1 MMFDMA
7 STRSIFDIIGPVM
20 VGPSSSHTAG
30 AVRLGLL
37 ARAIFGEQP
46 TIARIGLFGSFA
58 DTGEGHGTMV
68 ALVAGLLGLSVD
80 DPRIP
85 DSFELAK
92 SMGLN
97 FSFEEVDFDDAHPNT
112 AVFDLEYPERDKK
125 FYIIGASI
133 GGGNVIITQIGDFD
147 VEATG
152 DLPVIVVSHTDASG
166 AISAVTALI
175 AEVGINIA
183 SMKVSRKR
191 RGAEALMVIE
201 TDTQPEKSI
210 IEQLKTIPQVQK
222 VRVVPAV

>member
-1 MMFDMA
+1 MMFLMA

-30 AVRLGLL
+30 AVRLGAL

-46 TIARIGLFGSFA
+46 TIARIGLYGSFA

-68 ALVAGLLGLSVD
+68 ALIAGLLGLKVD

-92 SMGLN
+92 NMGLD
-97 FSFEEVDFDDAHPNT
+97 FSFEEIHFDEAHPNT
-112 AVFDLEYPERDKK
+112 AVFDLEYPERDKQ
-125 FYIIGASI
+125 FYIVGSSI
-133 GGGNVIITQIGDFD
+133 GGGNVLITQIGDYE

-152 DLPVIVVSHTDASG
+152 DLPVIVVSQSDEPG
-166 AISAVTALI
+166 IISAVTGLI
-175 AEVGINIA
+175 AAAGINVA
-183 SMKVSRKR
+183 SMKLSRKR
-191 RGAEALMVIE
+191 RGADALMFLE
-201 TDTQPEKSI
+201 CDTQPDKSI
-210 IEQLKTIPQVQK
+210 INELKTIPQVHK